1 MTGGLRAVLREVR
14 HGETSLERELHA
26 VAARHRTDHEVRHT
40 AIDLARWS
48 LMNREAL
55 APWFGDEQ
63 VEPEEGSAVLRVVR
77 EKASELMG
85 REPPAA
91 LLLLHDLRHLYLR
104 ASGNAVLW
112 TMVLQAARSS
122 QQTELADAAFLSL
135 ARTQRQVTWCKS
147 TIKVLS
153 PQALA
158 AV

>member
-1 MTGGLRAVLREVR
+1 MGWFMSQAFG
-14 HGETSLERELHA
+14 SDELTPYTAEYAWNSNQMSHA
-26 VAARHRTDHEVRHT
+26 
-40 AIDLARWS
+40 
-48 LMNREAL
+48 MMGFAL
-55 APWFGDEQ
+55 AIVWILLAISLRPSALPA
-63 VEPEEGSAVLRVVR
+63 VPKSAEEGSAVLRVVR

-91 LLLLHDLRHLYLR
+91 LLLLHDLRHLYLQ